1 MRQPQQDV
9 LFFKALAR
17 FLTWIPPLFF
27 FFSFSFP
34 DWLENLWAD
43 TCPSPL
49 KFSQVKVAPKTK
61 EPRGRGFWNLCHHS
75 CTPHSPP
82 LISTPSPP
90 APPGERELLCRLPS
104 SLHFV
109 QIGPSWRP
117 GEEHLGAFQ
126 VPFIHPLTPL
136 SAFRKPA
143 GAAGAALGGS
153 PSREAFSVPEYPG
166 PTSASEKLTCRRI
179 AYKAW

>member
-27 FFSFSFP
+27 FPFLSLIGWRLSELTP
-34 DWLENLWAD
+34 AHPHLSSPKWRWLPRWRSPEGEGFEIPVTTAALPTLHLW
-43 TCPSPL
+43 
-49 KFSQVKVAPKTK
+49 
-61 EPRGRGFWNLCHHS
+61 
-75 CTPHSPP
+75 SPP
-82 LISTPSPP
+82 LRPP
-90 APPGERELLCRLPS
+90 PPQGKENSSAVFPHVCTLCRLALPGYQVRNTLEPS
-104 SLHFV
+104 
-109 QIGPSWRP
+109 
-117 GEEHLGAFQ
+117 Q

-143 GAAGAALGGS
+143 GGAGAALGGS